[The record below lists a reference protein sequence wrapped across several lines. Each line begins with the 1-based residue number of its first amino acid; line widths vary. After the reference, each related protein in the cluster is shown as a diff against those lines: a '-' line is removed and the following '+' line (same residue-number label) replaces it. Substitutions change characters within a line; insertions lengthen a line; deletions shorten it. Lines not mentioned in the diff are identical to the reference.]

1 MAPQL
6 KFEKNFIWG
15 KFDEAYSQFIKA
27 AALVYFHRANFK
39 EEDFTVEN
47 FFVAL
52 HVANDFL
59 EDTWYQGN
67 FQKKKKKK

>member
-1 MAPQL
+1 M
-6 KFEKNFIWG
+6 
-15 KFDEAYSQFIKA
+15 
-27 AALVYFHRANFK
+27 VYFHRANF
-39 EEDFTVEN
+39 EEKDFTVEN

-67 FQKKKKKK
+67 FQKKNKYLNGRLTGQKINLTLKFK